1 MCKIAID
8 EIKFERE
15 IIMKLLKKS
24 VATLL
29 AIIMV
34 FSMFTSPATAVT
46 QSADFDMTDI
56 EEVQTTVTNIF
67 DTVIVIIKNVHNLV
81 GGIMGVF
88 GKKCPFC
95 DKMHDY
101 QDMDIFK
108 KYVVSFD
115 LNYDGAPTVKNQKV
129 SSGKCATAPDVEQR
143 EGFQLIGWY
152 SSSGIFDFSMP
163 VEEDLE
169 LTARWYDEND
179 TKDSDKDGL
188 PDSLEIQFG
197 TDPYGDDSDND
208 GVSDYNELNW
218 LNSDPLNANN
228 ALEDPD
234 KDGLNNA
241 EETRFGTNPVYA
253 DSDYDHLSD
262 YDEIYVYHT
271 NPLVA
276 DTDGD
281 GVIDGVEVQNGS
293 DPCAY
298 ERTFTTQAS
307 CGVINNDTPVSATAT
322 VVTGSEGAGTLEI
335 SEVTQSDNHLISS
348 FIPGFLGSA
357 YDFSIDG
364 KLISAT
370 LTFEYDTS
378 LGSIGKNF
386 QPRIYY
392 VNPKTGEFEELPD
405 QIVENGKVIANTSH
419 FSTYILLNKV
429 EFESVWSN
437 EIVPPS
443 LSGDDNSNSSLDM
456 VFVIDYSGSM
466 SWNDSSYLRKTVT
479 NEFIKK
485 LREDID
491 KAAIVSFIKRPT
503 VLSQLTNDKDSLTEA
518 VNSIV
523 NNDGYGTY
531 AGTNGSSAI
540 KTAIDLFEHST
551 ASNKYIV
558 FLTDG
563 KDTEVSYS
571 YSDLTADA
579 KNKGIV
585 IYSIGLGTA
594 DVDLLTEIA
603 TNTSGKYY
611 HASVANDLYD
621 IYDGIK
627 KETIDYTTDSNSDG
641 ISDYYTEL
649 INAGKLLP
657 SDGTNEFVGV
667 TDIYGTDC
675 ADWDGDGLLNGEE
688 ISIATSKTGEPYI
701 KMQSNPL
708 FIDSDGDGIDDYKE
722 VKVYNTNPLKHSYD
736 AYDVENLTR
745 DDNFVYVEHVVDE
758 SVANTIA
765 GFFDWQKTNE
775 TKETYIDYFYDYA
788 SESNLDATAEK
799 RKELKKREEALET
812 IEFITSIIKIGK
824 DSLDLTTDLGSYD
837 SAVKGQITKYN
848 NKHKNVLINFNKKD
862 YDKVIESADV
872 DDFSDALGFIE
883 DVCDGISKPELL
895 DKASEVL
902 SAVTAVAEKI
912 PRLKKVRL
920 NLGKGFN
927 TFSRKYQVWLG
938 KRPTGDVTIGT
949 SISVILDGVDI
960 VTSVAEISNLYG
972 KLQANSEAFS
982 EYIDLLE
989 HISENA
995 EKNYTRVAAGD
1006 IIKIVLDKSNSEYYK
1021 QLSKVCLTTN
1031 AKNFINISLSIVGD
1045 ICPYVKVAHMVIKV
1059 VEVSLEL
1066 TGITECAKA
1075 YVKAQAIYAIS
1086 KGCNKFLKDLLTKEN
1101 DSYTFDAEDI
1111 ETVKLYL
1118 TQLAQSRIVGEDNIC
1133 TYLTT
1138 FTLSNWISK
1147 IIARTSNEEMDGNFN
1162 IIISGLYRTVDDL
1175 GLQVSK
1181 KLPRYNK
1188 SSSISGGGNGGGG
1201 GGSRSGGGEGSSW

>member
-1 MCKIAID
+1 
-8 EIKFERE
+8 
-15 IIMKLLKKS
+15 MKLLKKS

-95 DKMHDY
+95 DKVHDY

-129 SSGKCATAPDVEQR
+129 SSGKCAIAPDVEQR

-169 LTARWYDEND
+169 LTARWYNEND
-179 TKDSDKDGL
+179 TKDSDGDGL

-197 TDPYGDDSDND
+197 TDPYGADSDND

-364 KLISAT
+364 KIISAT

-405 QIVENGKVIANTSH
+405 QIVENGKVTANTSH

-429 EFESVWSN
+429 EFDKVWDSDIKKPN
-437 EIVPPS
+437 EEGKSFENLLIS
-443 LSGDDNSNSSLDM
+443 
-456 VFVIDYSGSM
+456 FVIDSSGSM
-466 SWNDSSYLRKTVT
+466 RWNDSTDIRKELTK
-479 NEFIKK
+479 NF
-485 LREDID
+485 ID
-491 KAAIVSFIKRPT
+491 KMASEDRASIIDFDSYAKLNADFT
-503 VLSQLTNDKDSLTEA
+503 SDKDALKVA
-518 VNSIV
+518 VDWIDSS
-523 NNDGYGTY
+523 G
-531 AGTNGSSAI
+531 GTNMYSGLTKALQ
-540 KTAIDLFEHST
+540 LFKNLSDDNN
-551 ASNKYIV
+551 SMKVI
-558 FLTDG
+558 FLLSDG
-563 KDTEVSYS
+563 EDDGAS
-571 YSDLTADA
+571 YSDSQYISLIDECTLL
-579 KNKGIV
+579 GIQV
-585 IYSIGLGTA
+585 YTVGLGSG
-594 DVDLLTEIA
+594 VDAQLLTKIA
-603 TNTSGKYY
+603 ERGSGKYY
-611 HASVANDLYD
+611 YAERDLD
-621 IYDGIK
+621 LISGFDTLR
-627 KETIDYTTDSNSDG
+627 KETIDYITDSNNDG
-641 ISDYYTEL
+641 LSDYYTEL

-824 DSLDLTTDLGSYD
+824 DSLDLTTDLSSYD

-848 NKHKNVLINFNKKD
+848 NKHKNALINFNKKD

-895 DKASEVL
+895 DKVSEVL
-902 SAVTAVAEKI
+902 SAVTTVAEKI

-1021 QLSKVCLTTN
+1021 QLSKACLTTN

-1045 ICPYVKVAHMVIKV
+1045 ICPYVKVAHTVIKV

-1066 TGITECAKA
+1066 TGITEYAKA

-1086 KGCNKFLKDLLTKEN
+1086 KGCNKFLKDLLTKED

-1147 IIARTSNEEMDGNFN
+1147 IIARTSNEEIDGNFN

-1181 KLPRYNK
+1181 KLPRYN
-1188 SSSISGGGNGGGG
+1188 
-1201 GGSRSGGGEGSSW
+1201 